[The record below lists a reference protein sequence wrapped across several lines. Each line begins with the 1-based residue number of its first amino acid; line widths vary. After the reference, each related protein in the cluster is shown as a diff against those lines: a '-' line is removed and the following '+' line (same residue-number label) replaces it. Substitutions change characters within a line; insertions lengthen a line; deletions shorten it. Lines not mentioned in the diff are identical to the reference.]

1 VTPVTSSTSSASSPV
16 RYPSVQIFSS
26 TFGIVYLTCFYL
38 DWAPF
43 RYYPDTS
50 AFFLKAHREAG
61 PAILWYGWVTAAA
74 VVSAAIAFAV
84 PRRLAERLGPGW
96 AWIVPVLTVIG
107 ILIYEKR
114 WFV

>member
-1 VTPVTSSTSSASSPV
+1 ML
-16 RYPSVQIFSS
+16 
-26 TFGIVYLTCFYL
+26 FGIVYLTCFYM

-43 RYYPDTS
+43 RYYPDTRR
-50 AFFLKAHREAG
+50 FHLEITPQDG

-74 VVSAAIAFAV
+74 VVSAAIAVAV

-96 AWIVPVLTVIG
+96 VWVVPLVIV
-107 ILIYEKR
+107 ILLLLYERR